1 MNETEWTRIPAPV
14 DNESD
19 RRTLLGILG
28 SLGLEVRI
36 VKVRE
41 TARGTP
47 KRYLEFR
54 PLTEVDRGEV

>member
-14 DNESD
+14 DSESD

-47 KRYLEFR
+47 KRYLKYR
-54 PLTEVDRGEV
+54 PLTEVDRGGV

>member
-14 DNESD
+14 DNEAD

-36 VKVRE
+36 VKIK
-41 TARGTP
+41 ARC
-47 KRYLEFR
+47 
-54 PLTEVDRGEV
+54 V

>member
-14 DNESD
+14 DNGAD

-36 VKVRE
+36 VKIKA
-41 TARGTP
+41 TARGSS
-47 KRYLEFR
+47 KKYVEFR
-54 PLTEVDRGEV
+54 PLSEVDHEL

>member
-14 DNESD
+14 DNEAD

-36 VKVRE
+36 VKIKT
-41 TARGTP
+41 TARGSS
-47 KRYLEFR
+47 KKYAEFR
-54 PLTEVDRGEV
+54 PLSEVAHEL

>member
-36 VKVRE
+36 VKVKE

-47 KRYLEFR
+47 KKYLEFR
-54 PLTEVDRGEV
+54 LLTEVDRGSI

>member
-14 DNESD
+14 DGEVD

-36 VKVRE
+36 VKVKE

-47 KRYLEFR
+47 KRYLEYR
-54 PLTEVDRGEV
+54 PLTEVDRGSI